1 MTGVQTCA
9 LRSHQ
14 APRPSDL
21 SHQPSSLIKLSSPL
35 NTKAKAVAIAIAVA
49 SPSPSRRR
57 RVPRRR
63 QPQPQLYY

>member
-1 MTGVQTCA
+1 MLLPSEA
-9 LRSHQ
+9 SFFFFSSSHQ
-14 APRPSDL
+14 APHPFDL

-49 SPSPSRRR
+49 SRRR
-57 RVPRRR
+57 RVPRRH